1 MLRFMK
7 GGTMGI
13 IDTVK
18 EVAVLVQKADNIEL
32 VKHVLALQ
40 TQAQEMLDDNRAL
53 KARVEE
59 LERLLTFAKTVK
71 FQAPFYFAESDNI
84 PLCARCWEV
93 NKKAVHVVSIYKGTD
108 DDRWDCPECKYM
120 YLINH

>member
-1 MLRFMK
+1 
-7 GGTMGI
+7 MGI
-13 IDTVK
+13 IDTAK
-18 EVAVLVQKADNIEL
+18 DVAILVQKADNIDL

-40 TQAQEMLDDNRAL
+40 TQAQEMLDENRAS

-59 LERLLTFAKTVK
+59 LEKLLTFAKTVK
-71 FQAPFYFAESDNI
+71 FQAPFYFAENDSI

-93 NKKAVHVVSIYKGTD
+93 NKKAVHVVSIYKGSD

-120 YLINH
+120 YLIDH

>member
-1 MLRFMK
+1 
-7 GGTMGI
+7 MGI

-18 EVAVLVQKADNIEL
+18 DVAVLVQKADNIQL

-40 TQAQEMLDDNRAL
+40 TQAQEILDENRAL
-53 KARVEE
+53 KTRVEE

-71 FQAPFYFAESDNI
+71 FHAPFYFAENDNV

-93 NKKAVHVVSIYKGTD
+93 NKKAVHVVSIFKGAEN
-108 DDRWDCPECKYM
+108 DRWDCPECKYM
-120 YLINH
+120 YLIDH